1 MPKNKSENQN
11 VKEELITLFVQML
24 QQVLLK

>member
-1 MPKNKSENQN
+1 MSKNKPENQN
-11 VKEELITLFVQML
+11 VKEELNTLFVQML